1 MSVGWDIVWLVAR
14 RTWLKTLRRPVTLS
28 FSLVQPLIW
37 MTFFGF
43 LFAGFRPEVPLDGLT
58 YLDFLAPGV
67 SVMTILFG
75 ASQVGVG
82 WIRDLQTGFLP
93 RMLNTPVSSH
103 VLLLGKVLADVARL
117 MVQALVVLLL
127 AWMLGARLAPT
138 WSAVPA
144 GVLCLTLFATAFA
157 CVSSAVALKAR
168 SQEAMATFIHLINMP
183 LLFTSTALV
192 PERQMPDWLAT
203 VATWNPLTLAVD
215 AWRGALLFDQ
225 APSFGSQVLP
235 LLVLT
240 IVVYTL
246 AARSMRSVAKL
257 Y

>member
-1 MSVGWDIVWLVAR
+1 MNAPVDIVWLLAR

-43 LFAGFRPEVPLDGLT
+43 LFARFRPEVPADGVT

-93 RMLNTPVSSH
+93 RMLNTPVSYH
-103 VLLLGKVLADVARL
+103 ALLLGKVLADVARL
-117 MVQALVVLLL
+117 WLQALLVLLL
-127 AWMLGARLAPT
+127 AWILGARLSPT
-138 WSAVPA
+138 WSAVPSA
-144 GVLCLTLFATAFA
+144 LLCLTLFATLFA
-157 CVSSAVALKAR
+157 CISSAVALKAR

-203 VATWNPLTLAVD
+203 VASWNPLTLAVD
-215 AWRGALLFDQ
+215 AWRGALLFGQ
-225 APSFGSQVLP
+225 SPSFSAQVLP
-235 LLVLT
+235 LLILT
-240 IVVYTL
+240 ICVYAMAL
-246 AARSMRSVAKL
+246 RAIRGVAEL